1 MHVRHARTHTRVGRE
16 VLITMAQ
23 ALKRT
28 GLVFFPAFDWA
39 ISPTHPEREERLLYT
54 RDQVMEE
61 GLLDLDNIVEYRV
74 RPAAFEDIQR
84 VHFCVPDEASVT
96 TESHLISAGG
106 CIVAADAVM
115 RGEVDNAFALV
126 RPPGHHAMRVV
137 HGNRGFCNINIEA
150 IMIEHIRRKY
160 GIRKVAIVDTDCHHG
175 DGTQDIY
182 WHDPDTLFI
191 SLHQDGRTIFPGTG
205 FPNEMGGPNA
215 LGSTVNIPLPPQ
227 TGEEG
232 FFVVMEELVMP
243 LLERFQPELVINS
256 AGQDNHFSDPITDM
270 NFSARGYATLN
281 ARLRPDIAVLEGG
294 YAVESA
300 LPYVNTGIIMA
311 MAGLDTSTVKEPNYE
326 RDYRPQSPDVTR
338 NIDRLTARLRLVFL
352 EGKYDAPSH
361 SPGDVLER
369 KREIFYDT
377 DGIFERQRELIRVC
391 KNCAGALGVE
401 SAASKGTHIFG
412 VRIPQG
418 VCSECRKTALSWF
431 DQAARGSFAHIF
443 LQDRDRDVFERV
455 SP

>member
-1 MHVRHARTHTRVGRE
+1 MPPTPR
-16 VLITMAQ
+16 
-23 ALKRT
+23 RT

-54 RDQVMEE
+54 QDQVLEE
-61 GLLDLDNIVEYRV
+61 GLLDLDSVVEYRV
-74 RPAAFEDIQR
+74 RPAGFEDIQR

-106 CIVAADAVM
+106 CLVAADAVM
-115 RGEVDNAFALV
+115 KKEVDNAFALV

-137 HGNRGFCNINIEA
+137 HGNRGFCNVNIEA
-150 IMIEHIRRKY
+150 IMIEHIRDTY
-160 GIRKVAIVDTDCHHG
+160 GVRRVAIVDTDCHHG
-175 DGTQDIY
+175 DGTQNIY

-205 FPNEMGGPNA
+205 FPEEMGGPNA
-215 LGSTVNIPLPPQ
+215 LGATVNIPLPPQ

-243 LLERFQPELVINS
+243 LLERFQPEIVINS

-270 NFSARGYATLN
+270 NFSARGYAALN
-281 ARLRPDIAVLEGG
+281 ARLQPDIAVLEGG

-300 LPYVNTGIIMA
+300 LPYVNVGIIMA
-311 MAGLDTSTVKEPNYE
+311 MAGLDTESVKEPNYD
-326 RDYRPQSPDVTR
+326 RDYRPQSPAVTQ
-338 NIDRLTARLRLVFL
+338 NIDRLVARLHHVFL
-352 EGKYDAPSH
+352 DGKYQAPAH
-361 SPGDVLER
+361 TPGEVLEA
-369 KREIFYDT
+369 KREVYYDT

-391 KNCAGALGVE
+391 SDCAGALGVE
-401 SAASKGTHIFG
+401 SAASTGNHIFG
-412 VRIPQG
+412 VRIPIG
-418 VCSECRKTALSWF
+418 TCEACRQTALSWF
-431 DQAARGSFAHIF
+431 NQAAGGSFSHVF
-443 LQDRDRDVFERV
+443 LQDRDRKLFERV